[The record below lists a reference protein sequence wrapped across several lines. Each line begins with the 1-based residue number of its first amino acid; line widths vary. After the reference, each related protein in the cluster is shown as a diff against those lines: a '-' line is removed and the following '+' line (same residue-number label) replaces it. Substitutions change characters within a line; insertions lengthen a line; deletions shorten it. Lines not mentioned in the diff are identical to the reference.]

1 MGDAANVD
9 AFRIQAGDGFTRFS
23 ASGASDSMR
32 FDTGGFTER
41 MRITSSGN
49 VGIGTSS
56 PATKFHVQDGT
67 SSLRFRQNGTTS
79 ETLIVGPSGGDAA
92 LYLGDNVDTVRG
104 GLAYD
109 TSANQL
115 QLRGYNNSTRM
126 AIDSTGNVGI
136 GTTSPS
142 RPLHISASD
151 CRIRLTDSDAP
162 TISVELHNS
171 SGSGILSTNGA
182 SSLLF
187 QTNNT
192 ERMRI
197 DSSGNVIIANTGG
210 TLSTATAGTSNF
222 RAGVNAG
229 NSIASGGNYNTVV
242 GDEAGTAQTT
252 GTQMT
257 AVGYGAAAANTTADY
272 MTAIGYRS
280 LAANTSGEQNTGLGI
295 QTLLANTS
303 GSHNTALGMNVLRTN
318 TTGASNTAVGGY
330 AMFSNTTGG
339 SNVAVG
345 FQALDANTTGA
356 SNVAIGRSALSANT
370 TASFNTTLGF
380 NAGLA
385 VTTGHSNTLLGYTA
399 HDNLT
404 TGDLNISVG
413 YSNRPSAV
421 GVDSEIVIGNSI
433 NGAGTNTVR
442 IGTADGTATL
452 ELDGSDTSWAAAS
465 DERLKKNVT
474 ESTAGL
480 SFINDLHAVTFQW
493 ESKDAIT
500 DTLPQY
506 DAASS
511 DPVYGTGKT
520 HHGFIAQE
528 VKAVIDDHS
537 DVADGHNIWSE
548 DPDGTQ
554 QLAPGALVPMLVKAI
569 QELSN
574 KNTALEA
581 RLAKLEG

>member
-1 MGDAANVD
+1 
-9 AFRIQAGDGFTRFS
+9 
-23 ASGASDSMR
+23 
-32 FDTGGFTER
+32 
-41 MRITSSGN
+41 
-49 VGIGTSS
+49 
-56 PATKFHVQDGT
+56 
-67 SSLRFRQNGTTS
+67 
-79 ETLIVGPSGGDAA
+79 
-92 LYLGDNVDTVRG
+92 
-104 GLAYD
+104 
-109 TSANQL
+109 
-115 QLRGYNNSTRM
+115 
-126 AIDSTGNVGI
+126 
-136 GTTSPS
+136 
-142 RPLHISASD
+142 
-151 CRIRLTDSDAP
+151 
-162 TISVELHNS
+162 
-171 SGSGILSTNGA
+171 
-182 SSLLF
+182 
-187 QTNNT
+187 
-192 ERMRI
+192 
-197 DSSGNVIIANTGG
+197 
-210 TLSTATAGTSNF
+210 
-222 RAGVNAG
+222 
-229 NSIASGGNYNTVV
+229 
-242 GDEAGTAQTT
+242 
-252 GTQMT
+252 MT

-295 QTLLANTS
+295 QTLSANTS